1 MSYTKVYMIIMVII
15 IIIISGTIG
24 AGYYI
29 DQVQEEQFAKLE
41 PRITESKTADD
52 KNKLALIA
60 RLKSKIIKL
69 NEMAAKDPSKNAII
83 EIQKREIELHINAV
97 EKSRQ

>member
-1 MSYTKVYMIIMVII
+1 MTYTKVYVII
-15 IIIISGTIG
+15 VIAIVVIISGTIG

-29 DQVQEEQFAKLE
+29 DKMQEEQFAKLE
-41 PRITESKTADD
+41 PRITESNTNDD

-60 RLKSKIIKL
+60 RLKSKLVKL
-69 NEMAAKDPSKNAII
+69 NEMAVKDPSKNAII
-83 EIQKREIELHINAV
+83 DIQRREIELHINAV

>member
-1 MSYTKVYMIIMVII
+1 MSYTKVYVII
-15 IIIISGTIG
+15 LIAIIVVISGTIG

-29 DQVQEEQFAKLE
+29 DKMQEEQFAELE
-41 PRITESKTADD
+41 PRIKEANTDDD

-60 RLKSKIIKL
+60 RLKTKIVKL
-69 NEMAAKDPSKNAII
+69 DEMAAKDPSKNAII
-83 EIQKREIELHINAV
+83 DIQKREIELHINAV

>member
-1 MSYTKVYMIIMVII
+1 MTYTKVYVII
-15 IIIISGTIG
+15 VIAIVVIISGTIG

-29 DQVQEEQFAKLE
+29 DKMQEEQFAKLE
-41 PRITESKTADD
+41 PRIAESNTNDD

-60 RLKSKIIKL
+60 RLKSKIVKL
-69 NEMAAKDPSKNAII
+69 DEMAAKDPNKIAII
-83 EIQKREIELHINAV
+83 DIQRREIELHINAV